1 MTTAIASD
9 DSSDRTKRF
18 YRQGNEWFFGTS
30 LQSDITVEVDGILH
44 HLHKFPLISKS
55 GKIARI
61 VEGLQDAKD
70 DAQIL
75 LEGCPGGSDVFLIAA
90 KFCYEIKVKFKPE
103 NILVVYLA
111 ADFLEMTEEYSE
123 DNMLAMAQNYINK
136 KILLSWNGCISA
148 LRSSQNRILE
158 AENLPI
164 VRKCLVALSVMAC
177 RDPSLIGRPTMH
189 GSLLSP
195 GGSILWNGIHTGA
208 TLRSTI
214 SDWWFEDASSLS
226 FPIFKK
232 FIETINERGIRSL
245 DVFGA
250 LMFYAMEYLPGLD
263 RWQNK
268 QGGRRIG
275 RPSLDPEVVDR
286 KALIEGIAE
295 LLPENKGK
303 LSCSFL
309 LGILRLAM
317 ILDADLLCK
326 ESLERKIGI
335 QLELATLD
343 GLLIPNFLGSDDLYD
358 TDCVER
364 IIRHFLSFQSLKIA
378 PFSASTSHPAVP
390 PSSNLLSSAARLVD
404 DYVAEVASDVNLKP
418 EKMQSLLES
427 FPEYLRELDDGIY
440 RALDIYFKEH
450 PGLQENEREQLCRI
464 MNCQKL
470 STDACVHAL
479 QNPNLPLRVVL
490 QVLFSEQQQLRTTI
504 SNYLQAS
511 GNANNVAAT
520 TTNSNMNAIS
530 REIIER
536 ESWVSVAR
544 ENQYLR
550 VNMDRMQ
557 SKVTELENQFM
568 GMKKYMGRFSRR
580 SMSR

>member
-1 MTTAIASD
+1 MTTSIASD
-9 DSSDRTKRF
+9 DSGDRARRF
-18 YRQGNEWFFGTS
+18 YHQGNEWFFGTS
-30 LQSDITVEVDGILH
+30 LQSDIAIEVDGIVY
-44 HLHKFPLISKS
+44 HLHKFPLISKC
-55 GKIARI
+55 GKIARV

-70 DAQIL
+70 AHIL
-75 LEGCPGGSDVFLIAA
+75 LEGCPGGPDVFLIAA
-90 KFCYEIKVKFKPE
+90 KFCYEIKVDFKPE

-123 DNMLAMAQNYINK
+123 DNMLVMAQNYINK
-136 KILLSWNGCISA
+136 EILLSWNGCISA
-148 LRSSQNRILE
+148 LRSSQNHILE
-158 AENLPI
+158 AESLLI
-164 VRKCLVALSVMAC
+164 VDKCLVALSVMAC
-177 RDPSLIGRPTMH
+177 RDPSLIGRPAMY

-208 TLRSTI
+208 TVRSTI

-232 FIETINERGIRSL
+232 FIETINKRGIRSL

-250 LMFYAMEYLPGLD
+250 LMFYAMKYLPGLD
-263 RWQNK
+263 RWQNR
-268 QGGRRIG
+268 QGRIIG
-275 RPSLDPEVVDR
+275 HSSLSPEVVDR
-286 KALIEGIAE
+286 KALIEGIVE

-303 LSCSFL
+303 LYCRFL

-317 ILDADLLCK
+317 ILGADLSCK
-326 ESLERKIGI
+326 ESLERKIGF
-335 QLELATLD
+335 QLELATLG
-343 GLLIPNFLGSDDLYD
+343 GLLIPNFSGSDDLYD

-364 IIRHFLSFQSLKIA
+364 IIRHFLSFQSLRIA
-378 PFSASTSHPAVP
+378 PFSA
-390 PSSNLLSSAARLVD
+390 LSSYPAIPLSSSPLSSGARLID
-404 DYVAEVASDVNLKP
+404 DYVAEVAFDVNLKP
-418 EKMQSLLES
+418 QKMQSLLES

-470 STDACVHAL
+470 TTDACVHAL

-490 QVLFSEQQQLRTTI
+490 QVLFSEQQQLRATI
-504 SNYLQAS
+504 SNYLHAS
-511 GNANNVAAT
+511 GNTNNVATMTA
-520 TTNSNMNAIS
+520 NSNTNVIS
-530 REIIER
+530 DEIIDR

-544 ENQYLR
+544 ENQHLR

>member
-1 MTTAIASD
+1 MTTSIASD
-9 DSSDRTKRF
+9 DSGDRARRF
-18 YRQGNEWFFGTS
+18 YHQGNEWFFGTS
-30 LQSDITVEVDGILH
+30 LQSDIAIEVDGIVY
-44 HLHKFPLISKS
+44 HLHKFPLISKC
-55 GKIARI
+55 GKIARV
-61 VEGLQDAKD
+61 VEGLQDAN
-70 DAQIL
+70 DAHIL
-75 LEGCPGGSDVFLIAA
+75 LEGCPGGPDVFLIAA
-90 KFCYEIKVKFKPE
+90 KFCYEIKVDFKPE

-123 DNMLAMAQNYINK
+123 DNMLVMAQNYINK
-136 KILLSWNGCISA
+136 EILLSWNGCISA
-148 LRSSQNRILE
+148 LRSSQNHILE
-158 AENLPI
+158 AESLLI
-164 VRKCLVALSVMAC
+164 VDKCLVALSVMAC
-177 RDPSLIGRPTMH
+177 RDPSLIGRPAMY

-208 TLRSTI
+208 TVRSTI

-232 FIETINERGIRSL
+232 FIETINKRGIRSL

-250 LMFYAMEYLPGLD
+250 LMFYAMKYLPGLD
-263 RWQNK
+263 RWQNR
-268 QGGRRIG
+268 QGRIIG
-275 RPSLDPEVVDR
+275 HSSLAPEVVDR
-286 KALIEGIAE
+286 KALIEGIVE

-303 LSCSFL
+303 LYCRFL

-317 ILDADLLCK
+317 ILGADLSCK
-326 ESLERKIGI
+326 ESLERKIGF
-335 QLELATLD
+335 QLELATLG
-343 GLLIPNFLGSDDLYD
+343 GLLIPNFSGSDDLYD

-364 IIRHFLSFQSLKIA
+364 IIRHFLSFQSLRIA
-378 PFSASTSHPAVP
+378 PFSA
-390 PSSNLLSSAARLVD
+390 LSSYPAIPLSSSPLSSGARLID
-404 DYVAEVASDVNLKP
+404 DYVAEVAFDVNLKP
-418 EKMQSLLES
+418 QKMQSLLES

-470 STDACVHAL
+470 TTDACVHAL

-490 QVLFSEQQQLRTTI
+490 QVLFSEQQQLRATI
-504 SNYLQAS
+504 SNYLHAS
-511 GNANNVAAT
+511 GNTNNVATMTA
-520 TTNSNMNAIS
+520 NSNTNVIS
-530 REIIER
+530 DEIIDR

-544 ENQYLR
+544 ENQHLR